1 MVFEKNLESLAKAVR
16 ENGKLSFA
24 SEIGE
29 STYVISGGCIDIQDT
44 NLLKSQLKNV
54 FIGKSELSFISDGSS
69 GQNGLNCDVLTSSI
83 WEVISEISEEELDI
97 VQDFVGDKK
106 LKRGKLIKLQ
116 NFGDGSIY
124 LHTVFLFFSN
134 GKRNM
139 ENLYEHYP
147 FVEKDRLVRNSL
159 SLMAVGSLIFVSSE
173 AAQKKSP
180 LLDSSGKMP
189 LFSSS
194 PTKKPAME
202 TQSKPSDDDSNNP
215 KKLLLKKLLS
225 KLSKL

>member
-29 STYVISGGCIDIQDT
+29 STYVISDGSIDIQDA
-44 NLLKSQLKNV
+44 NLLRSQLRSV
-54 FIGKSELSFISDGSS
+54 FIGKSEISFVPDPPS
-69 GQNGLNCDVLTSSI
+69 GQNGVNCDVLTSSI
-83 WEVISEISEEELDI
+83 WEAISEMLPAELHV

-106 LKRGKLIKLQ
+106 LKRGKLIKFQ

-139 ENLYEHYP
+139 GNLYEHYP
-147 FVEKDRLVRNSL
+147 FVEKDKLMRNSL

-173 AAQKKSP
+173 AVQKKSP

>member
-106 LKRGKLIKLQ
+106 LKRGKLIKFQ

-139 ENLYEHYP
+139 GNLYEHYP
-147 FVEKDRLVRNSL
+147 FVEKYRLVRNSL